1 VAEDQSDALILGEDR
16 PYAAPRTG
24 PPPTDPYA
32 SQRAVACVSLSI
44 VHDYYGGPE
53 GPGPCADLVLV
64 PTPQTLPRL
73 AKYGLLWRPR
83 PDGGDIL
90 TTAGSEEDFRQAVN
104 RLRGESTREIGQK
117 LLREPLMFALFLR
130 RPEFLNVTELPTG
143 VGNGKVALRFSNRVE
158 KPRHD
163 GSSIVLTADAACMT
177 VERAAR
183 HWQEDHEAE
192 TWRRDSATAHAL
204 GRPDPPALRERL
216 AAGEDIFTLEQA
228 AADWGSWHERRL
240 PFAYLELHAY
250 RPAGLPLEND
260 TILFAVDLDRYF
272 RGHGELKDL
281 VGHVEYELRFAAR
294 RTRWRYIVTDRGSRF
309 HDFRILD
316 PDNVPV
322 ASSPPT
328 VNLLPGGQASF
339 ALDVAEPIALSARPA
354 RRLRLEGAA
363 TVGGRWRRL
372 VDPLPTPSAD
382 LIPQQAAGDQ
392 VRISEMFVFV

>member
-1 VAEDQSDALILGEDR
+1 LILGEDR
-16 PYAAPRTG
+16 PYGALRTG
-24 PPPTDPYA
+24 SPPLDPYA

-90 TTAGSEEDFRQAVN
+90 TTAGSEEDFRQAVE
-104 RLRGESTREIGQK
+104 RLRGEPTPEIGHK

-130 RPEFLNVTELPTG
+130 RPEFLNVTELPAG

-158 KPRHD
+158 KPPRE

-183 HWQEDHEAE
+183 HWQEDQEAE
-192 TWRRDSATAHAL
+192 AWRREVATAHAL
-204 GRPDPPALRERL
+204 GRPDPARLRKTL
-216 AAGEDIFTLEQA
+216 ADAEDIFTLEQA
-228 AADWGSWHERRL
+228 ALDWGSWHERRL
-240 PFAYLELHAY
+240 PFAYVEIHAY

-272 RGHGELKDL
+272 RGSRQVKDL

-294 RTRWRYIVTDRGSRF
+294 STRWRYIVTDRGGRF
-309 HDFRILD
+309 QEFRIVD
-316 PDNVPV
+316 PDNLPV
-322 ASSPPT
+322 ASSSSH
-328 VNLLPGGQASF
+328 VYLLPGRQASF

-363 TVGGRWRRL
+363 TVGARWRRL

-382 LIPQQAAGDQ
+382 LIPQQAAGDKA
-392 VRISEMFVFV
+392 RISEMFVFV